1 MEIRIYS
8 NTGEL
13 RLAAAPSQSDRETAG
28 IGQDS
33 VLSLSLTAFEC
44 VALEVYDYV
53 DFLGRRYILTDAYLP
68 KMVAR
73 GEWKYD
79 LKLYGVEAMAA
90 HTLMVNPTDG
100 DDNPEVTLTAPAAEH
115 AALIVA
121 NLNRRTGTTLWQV
134 GTVIDTPY
142 IDLDYTGMTASD
154 AIAALASAADSE
166 WWFDG
171 YTFNLC
177 RCEYGDAIQLEYG
190 GMLLSEITPGIADG
204 ATFFTRLF
212 PLGSTRNIDPDK
224 YGHARLQLPD
234 GSRYVDSRTDL
245 GIIEAFEEDAFAG
258 IYPRRVG
265 KVGEVR
271 SEQRTGEDGVDY
283 TVWYFTDPDLP
294 FNPNDYEIGGLVK
307 KVTFQSGEL
316 RGRVFEVNYDT
327 AGKEF
332 EIITQWPYE
341 NDVQLPTPP
350 LIPATG
356 DEYVLWNISMPES
369 YYPAA
374 EEEYRQ
380 AVDEFIAD
388 KQREVT
394 QFSAPTDCTV
404 VGSAAA
410 ELRPG
415 RRVRIVSAEYFPETG
430 YRETRIISVS
440 RSVENPAS
448 MTLTM
453 GDVLSSGRLQ
463 RIENGLSEI
472 SGATSRIETNLSSSS
487 QSLQRKLDRSV
498 FYDFFEKVSIGTDS
512 DPKYAIRAKYSFYT
526 DGFLSA
532 LGLNP
537 NTGGGGG
544 GGATALSELSDVQL
558 SGLLTGDV
566 LIYDGTHWV
575 NRPQSSIVPDLSEYA
590 TRTWVQQQG
599 YATSAALAA
608 HAGDTSLHVTS
619 SERTL
624 WNRTAADFAAIVGA
638 DSDQIIN
645 KWEEVVAFLDTYT
658 EADTLANLLSNKV
671 DKVTGYGLSKNDF
684 TDALLSKLNGIEAGA
699 NRYIH
704 PTGGADA
711 AIDDA
716 AGRVLAG
723 ITVNALG
730 HVTSVSSKTL
740 AAADIPTLSISKV
753 SGLQDALDGK
763 LDKAEFYRYFE
774 EVNIG
779 TAEAPVYATRSKR
792 GLFSDSFLS
801 SLGLNSSGGG
811 GTGGASYD
819 RLDLWGDYTSERAG
833 WVLSAALGYDLY
845 SRVRSLEGGSALSFT
860 TEGTG
865 NVVTA
870 VKKSGTAVVVTKG
883 LTALTSHQPIY
894 SLNFQAGAFEAKTY
908 TPNTGAQTVN
918 IPTKTSHL
926 SNDSGFITASALT
939 GYATQSWVQGLGYI
953 TSTTAAATFA
963 TKLGV
968 SGNQI
973 GTYVNGKLGNLI
985 TVPYA
990 ANADKWDGEQ
1000 LSSFRLRKK
1009 YAVDLTSL
1017 SSSNFYPVVFS
1028 PSNTELD
1035 CEIHSP
1041 SVLGSAAYNQNHI
1054 HYLLTSQGWS
1064 DTPHRFVILS
1074 QGNYDDNEIT
1084 IGAVGYGMREGMTCV
1099 WLRGG
1104 RSYDFVSNR
1113 IPTLETADYTY
1124 GDEVYTVGTA
1134 LSGGANQNV
1143 TVVWQ
1148 NDGSRTDSVVALQ
1161 GGTIA
1166 SALNA
1171 ANAANADKLDSYH
1184 EISFFRDGRETIQ
1197 EADLDTF
1204 ASRSSGTYRIAL
1216 SGYSDSMAVFKSPLA
1231 SASALELRF
1240 SYKGVLWARFSADAN
1255 RYTTDWK
1262 QIAFTDSNVAS
1273 ATKLQ
1278 TARTLWGQSFNGES
1292 NVSGDMTGV
1301 GSISA
1306 SGYITV
1312 EKSGSNP
1319 VKIIAK
1325 NGNGTISID
1334 TTNNRGLYDDSTTR
1348 WLIGTNGVYTFLM
1361 GGSVGIGNSNP
1372 AYKLDVTGVV
1382 HATAGIFSDG
1392 YMSAKG
1398 INTASDV
1405 RLKRRIADV
1414 ALTVKDVAEAPVYR
1428 FAWINGGGID
1438 VGSTAQYWA
1447 ARVPELTHLL
1457 ADGIHL
1463 GLDYGKAAV
1472 VGLVP
1477 VAKATLA
1484 NTLDI
1489 AEHGRQLKELDSR
1502 IASLER
1508 QLLTQNAI

>member
-1 MEIRIYS
+1 MLLEIRS
-8 NTGEL
+8 NTGEVKIV
-13 RLAAAPSQSDRETAG
+13 AAPSDNDRETAG
-28 IGQDS
+28 IQQDS
-33 VLSLSLTAFEC
+33 ALSLSFTAFEC
-44 VALEVYDYV
+44 VALDVYDYV
-53 DFLGRRYILTDAYLP
+53 DFLGRRYILTEAYMP
-68 KMVAR
+68 QMNAR
-73 GEWKYD
+73 GEWAYSVKFS
-79 LKLYGVEAMAA
+79 GVEALAA
-90 HTLMVNPTDG
+90 QTLMVNPTDG
-100 DDNPEVTLTAPAAEH
+100 TDNPVVTLTAPAAEH

-121 NLNRRTGTTLWQV
+121 NLNRRTGSSDWQV
-134 GTVIDTPY
+134 GEVIETPY
-142 IDLDYTGMTASD
+142 LDIDYTGKNA
-154 AIAALASAADSE
+154 AEAVAALAEAAGTE
-166 WWFDG
+166 WWFDAM
-171 YTFNLC
+171 TLNIC
-177 RCEYGDAIQLEYG
+177 RCEFGEPIELEYG
-190 GMLLSEITPGIADG
+190 GILLGGIKRGVADG

-440 RSVENPAS
+440 RSVENPAN

-498 FYDFFEKVSIGTDS
+498 FYDLFEKVNIGTAS
-512 DPKYAIRAKYSFYT
+512 KPKYAIRAKYSFYT

-532 LGLNP
+532 MGLNP
-537 NTGGGGG
+537 GTGSGGG

-558 SGLLTGDV
+558 SGLLAGDV

-638 DSDQIIN
+638 DSDDIIN

-699 NRYIH
+699 NRYVH

-763 LDKAEFYRYFE
+763 LDAATFDDLFE
-774 EVNIG
+774 KVNIG
-779 TAEAPVYATRSKR
+779 TTSAPKYAIRAKY
-792 GLFSDSFLS
+792 GLYADGFLS
-801 SLGLNSSGGG
+801 ALGLNSSGGG
-811 GTGGASYD
+811 GTGGGSYD
-819 RLDLWGDYTSERAG
+819 RLDAWSDYTADKAG
-833 WVLSAALGYDLY
+833 WVLSAALGYDLH

-860 TEGTG
+860 DEGAG

-870 VKKSGTAVVVTKG
+870 VKKSGTAVIVTKG

-894 SLNFQAGAFEAKTY
+894 ALNFQAGAFEAKKY

-918 IPTKTSHL
+918 IPTYMSHIYDDIGYMYHYRQAGVNANDLLRISIAEISGGSNVPTSATWHQVMAWGT
-926 SNDSGFITASALT
+926 SDN
-939 GYATQSWVQGLGYI
+939 GYAVQLATPYDVDGSLYLRHKTISAWRSWREILDSVNYKSYTVSKTGEGASGTWPI
-953 TSTTAAATFA
+953 GISGTAATATLA
-963 TKLGV
+963 T
-968 SGNQI
+968 SAE
-973 GTYVNGKLGNLI
+973 
-985 TVPYA
+985 A
-990 ANADKWDGEQ
+990 ANTTRKLEAFADDTFTNGQHYIKAIRDLSGWTTRLWMCYSDGAAQ
-1000 LSSFRLRKK
+1000 AN
-1009 YAVDLTSL
+1009 AVWVYGADVAVKLQSAHTIWGKT
-1017 SSSNFYPVVFS
+1017 FDGTGPV
-1028 PSNTELD
+1028 
-1035 CEIHSP
+1035 
-1041 SVLGSAAYNQNHI
+1041 
-1054 HYLLTSQGWS
+1054 
-1064 DTPHRFVILS
+1064 
-1074 QGNYDDNEIT
+1074 
-1084 IGAVGYGMREGMTCV
+1084 
-1099 WLRGG
+1099 
-1104 RSYDFVSNR
+1104 
-1113 IPTLETADYTY
+1113 Y
-1124 GDEVYTVGTA
+1124 GDMKDVGA
-1134 LSGGANQNV
+1134 
-1143 TVVWQ
+1143 
-1148 NDGSRTDSVVALQ
+1148 
-1161 GGTIA
+1161 
-1166 SALNA
+1166 
-1171 ANAANADKLDSYH
+1171 
-1184 EISFFRDGRETIQ
+1184 
-1197 EADLDTF
+1197 
-1204 ASRSSGTYRIAL
+1204 
-1216 SGYSDSMAVFKSPLA
+1216 
-1231 SASALELRF
+1231 
-1240 SYKGVLWARFSADAN
+1240 
-1255 RYTTDWK
+1255 
-1262 QIAFTDSNVAS
+1262 
-1273 ATKLQ
+1273 
-1278 TARTLWGQSFNGES
+1278 
-1292 NVSGDMTGV
+1292 
-1301 GSISA
+1301 ISA
-1306 SGYITV
+1306 SGEITTTSANSFRMVYGTYGAFWRNDGVGLYLMLTNAGDQHGTFNSLRPFLV
-1312 EKSGSNP
+1312 ETATGT
-1319 VKIIAK
+1319 VKLHYNTKGLTALA
-1325 NGNGTISID
+1325 NGNIGMGTD
-1334 TTNNRGLYDDSTTR
+1334 T
-1348 WLIGTNGVYTFLM
+1348 
-1361 GGSVGIGNSNP
+1361 P
-1372 AYKLDVTGVV
+1372 AYKCDVIGVI
-1382 HATAGIFSDG
+1382 HSTAGIFSDG

-1405 RLKRRIADV
+1405 RLKQRIADV
-1414 ALTVKDVAEAPVYR
+1414 ALTVRDVAEAPVYR

-1447 ARVPELTHLL
+1447 ARVPELTHKLP
-1457 ADGIHL
+1457 DGIHL
-1463 GLDYGKAAV
+1463 GLDYGKAALLSV
-1472 VGLVP
+1472 VA
-1477 VAKATLA
+1477 VARSTA
-1484 NTLDI
+1484 DH
-1489 AEHGRQLKELDSR
+1489 ERR
-1502 IASLER
+1502 IAALER
-1508 QLLTQNAI
+1508 QLQIQNAI

>member
-79 LKLYGVEAMAA
+79 LKLYGVEALAA

-356 DEYVLWNISMPES
+356 NEYVLWNISMPES

-388 KQREVT
+388 KQREVM

-498 FYDFFEKVSIGTDS
+498 FYDLFEKVNIGTAS
-512 DPKYAIRAKYSFYT
+512 EPKYAIRAKYSFYT

-532 LGLNP
+532 MGLNP
-537 NTGGGGG
+537 GMGGGGG

-558 SGLLTGDV
+558 SGLLAGDV

-638 DSDQIIN
+638 DSDDIIN

-763 LDKAEFYRYFE
+763 LDAATFDDLFE
-774 EVNIG
+774 KVNIG
-779 TAEAPVYATRSKR
+779 TTSAPKYAIRAKY
-792 GLFSDSFLS
+792 GLYADGFLS

-819 RLDLWGDYTSERAG
+819 RLDLWSDYTSERAG
-833 WVLSAALGYDLY
+833 WVLSAGLGYDLY
-845 SRVRSLEGGSALSFT
+845 NRVRSLEGGSALSFT

-870 VKKSGTAVVVTKG
+870 VKKSGTAVIVTKG

-894 SLNFQAGAFEAKTY
+894 ALNFQAGAFEAKKY
-908 TPNTGAQTVN
+908 TPNTGVATVN
-918 IPTKTSHL
+918 IPTKVSHL
-926 SNDSGFITASALT
+926 SNDSGFITSAALT
-939 GYATQSWVQGLGYI
+939 GYATQSWVKGLDYI
-953 TSTTAAATFA
+953 TASALTPYITAATANATFA

-990 ANADKWDGEQ
+990 ANADTVDG
-1000 LSSFRLRKK
+1000 LHKSSLGQTFYNIALDANDYENLPYLYAGKLLNATNVPYTYYPFLHFGGSRYYAQFSAYGNALKFR
-1009 YAVDLTSL
+1009 AS
-1017 SSSNFYPVVFS
+1017 
-1028 PSNTELD
+1028 
-1035 CEIHSP
+1035 
-1041 SVLGSAAYNQNHI
+1041 
-1054 HYLLTSQGWS
+1054 
-1064 DTPHRFVILS
+1064 
-1074 QGNYDDNEIT
+1074 
-1084 IGAVGYGMREGMTCV
+1084 RE
-1099 WLRGG
+1099 
-1104 RSYDFVSNR
+1104 S
-1113 IPTLETADYTY
+1113 DYTP
-1124 GDEVYTVGTA
+1124 EWRTV
-1134 LSGGANQNV
+1134 
-1143 TVVWQ
+1143 
-1148 NDGSRTDSVVALQ
+1148 
-1161 GGTIA
+1161 
-1166 SALNA
+1166 
-1171 ANAANADKLDSYH
+1171 
-1184 EISFFRDGRETIQ
+1184 
-1197 EADLDTF
+1197 
-1204 ASRSSGTYRIAL
+1204 
-1216 SGYSDSMAVFKSPLA
+1216 
-1231 SASALELRF
+1231 
-1240 SYKGVLWARFSADAN
+1240 
-1255 RYTTDWK
+1255 
-1262 QIAFTDSNVAS
+1262 AFTDSNVAS

-1278 TARTLWGQSFNGES
+1278 TARTLWGQSFNGEG
-1292 NVSGDMTGV
+1292 NVSGNMTGV

-1306 SGYITV
+1306 SGEYIT
-1312 EKSGSNP
+1312 SSANGFR
-1319 VKIIAK
+1319 IAYGK
-1325 NGNGTISID
+1325 YGTIFREDESDFWILL
-1334 TTNNRGLYDDSTTR
+1334 TDSGNST
-1348 WLIGTNGVYTFLM
+1348 GTFNSLRPFHINLSTGKTYI
-1361 GGSVGIGNSNP
+1361 GGSGLTATVDGYIGINNP
-1372 AYKLDVTGVV
+1372 SPSYKLDVAGQARFSKGLVVPYQWGSWLNMATREDVIQGENKNSADSAHTLFRVKDSNGNPIAFGGLGAHVGFYGFLATEVSQGVNSPKWSTRWEVRTGELIHGGDFTVNGV
-1382 HATAGIFSDG
+1382 IHSTTGIFSDS

-1414 ALTVKDVAEAPVYR
+1414 ALTVRDVAEAPVYR

-1457 ADGIHL
+1457 ADGKHL
-1463 GLDYGKAAV
+1463 GLDYGKAALLSV
-1472 VGLVP
+1472 VA
-1477 VAKATLA
+1477 VARSTA
-1484 NTLDI
+1484 DH
-1489 AEHGRQLKELDSR
+1489 ERR
-1502 IASLER
+1502 IADIER

>member
-245 GIIEAFEEDAFAG
+245 GIIEAFEEEAFAG
-258 IYPRRVG
+258 IYPRRIG

-498 FYDFFEKVSIGTDS
+498 FYDLFEKVNIGTAAE
-512 DPKYAIRAKYSFYT
+512 PKYAIHAKYGLYT
-526 DGFLSA
+526 DSFLSA
-532 LGLNP
+532 LGLSP
-537 NTGGGGG
+537 NTGGGGGGG

-599 YATSAALAA
+599 YATSAALTA
-608 HAGDTSLHVTS
+608 HAEDTSLHVTS

-624 WNRTAADFAAIVGA
+624 WNKTAADFAAIIGA

-699 NRYIH
+699 NRYVH

-711 AIDDA
+711 AIADA

-763 LDKAEFYRYFE
+763 LDAATFDDLFE
-774 EVNIG
+774 KVNIG
-779 TAEAPVYATRSKR
+779 TTSAPKYAIRAKY
-792 GLFSDSFLS
+792 GLYADGFLS

-811 GTGGASYD
+811 GGGGSYD
-819 RLDLWGDYTSERAG
+819 RLDAWAEYTSERAG
-833 WVLSAALGYDLY
+833 WVLSAGLGYDLY
-845 SRVRSLEGGSALSFT
+845 NRVRSLEGGSALSFT
-860 TEGTG
+860 DEGAG

-894 SLNFQAGAFEAKTY
+894 ALNFQAGAFEAKKY

-918 IPTKTSHL
+918 IPTYMSHIYDDIGYMYHYRQAGVNANDLLRISIAEISGGSNVPTSATWHQVMAWGTSDNGYGVQLATPYDVDGSLYLRHKTISAWRSWREIL
-926 SNDSGFITASALT
+926 DSVNYKSYTVSKTGEGASGT
-939 GYATQSWVQGLGYI
+939 WPIGISG
-953 TSTTAAATFA
+953 TAATATSA
-963 TKLGV
+963 E
-968 SGNQI
+968 
-973 GTYVNGKLGNLI
+973 
-985 TVPYA
+985 A
-990 ANADKWDGEQ
+990 ANTTRKLEAFADDTFTNGQHYIKAIRDLSGWTTRLWMCYSDGAAQ
-1000 LSSFRLRKK
+1000 AN
-1009 YAVDLTSL
+1009 AVWVYGADVAVKLQSAHTIWGKT
-1017 SSSNFYPVVFS
+1017 FDGTGPV
-1028 PSNTELD
+1028 
-1035 CEIHSP
+1035 
-1041 SVLGSAAYNQNHI
+1041 
-1054 HYLLTSQGWS
+1054 
-1064 DTPHRFVILS
+1064 
-1074 QGNYDDNEIT
+1074 
-1084 IGAVGYGMREGMTCV
+1084 
-1099 WLRGG
+1099 
-1104 RSYDFVSNR
+1104 
-1113 IPTLETADYTY
+1113 Y
-1124 GDEVYTVGTA
+1124 GDMKDVGA
-1134 LSGGANQNV
+1134 
-1143 TVVWQ
+1143 
-1148 NDGSRTDSVVALQ
+1148 
-1161 GGTIA
+1161 
-1166 SALNA
+1166 
-1171 ANAANADKLDSYH
+1171 
-1184 EISFFRDGRETIQ
+1184 
-1197 EADLDTF
+1197 
-1204 ASRSSGTYRIAL
+1204 
-1216 SGYSDSMAVFKSPLA
+1216 
-1231 SASALELRF
+1231 
-1240 SYKGVLWARFSADAN
+1240 
-1255 RYTTDWK
+1255 
-1262 QIAFTDSNVAS
+1262 
-1273 ATKLQ
+1273 
-1278 TARTLWGQSFNGES
+1278 
-1292 NVSGDMTGV
+1292 
-1301 GSISA
+1301 ISA
-1306 SGYITV
+1306 SGEITTTSANSFRMVYGNYGAFWRNDGVGLYLMLTNAGDQHGIFNSLRPFLV
-1312 EKSGSNP
+1312 ETATGT
-1319 VKIIAK
+1319 VKLHYNTKGLTALA
-1325 NGNGTISID
+1325 NGNIGMGTD
-1334 TTNNRGLYDDSTTR
+1334 T
-1348 WLIGTNGVYTFLM
+1348 
-1361 GGSVGIGNSNP
+1361 P
-1372 AYKLDVTGVV
+1372 AYKCDVIGVIHSTV
-1382 HATAGIFSDG
+1382 GIFSDG

-1414 ALTVKDVAEAPVYR
+1414 ALTVRDVAEAPVYR

-1438 VGSTAQYWA
+1438 VGSTAQYWG

-1457 ADGIHL
+1457 QDGKHL
-1463 GLDYGKAAV
+1463 GLDYGKAALLSV
-1472 VGLVP
+1472 VA
-1477 VAKATLA
+1477 VARSTA
-1484 NTLDI
+1484 DH
-1489 AEHGRQLKELDSR
+1489 ERR
-1502 IASLER
+1502 IADIER
-1508 QLLTQNAI
+1508 QLQIQNAI

>member
-68 KMVAR
+68 RMVAR
-73 GEWKYD
+73 SEWKYD
-79 LKLYGVEAMAA
+79 LKLYGVEALAA

-121 NLNRRTGTTLWQV
+121 NLNRRAGTTLWQV

-154 AIAALASAADSE
+154 AIAALASAAGSE

-177 RCEYGDAIQLEYG
+177 RCEYGDAIELEYG
-190 GMLLSEITPGIADG
+190 GMLLAEITPGIADG

-440 RSVENPAS
+440 RSVENPAN

-498 FYDFFEKVSIGTDS
+498 FYDLFEKVNIGTAAE
-512 DPKYAIRAKYSFYT
+512 PKYAIHAKYGLYT
-526 DGFLSA
+526 DSFLSA
-532 LGLNP
+532 MGLNP

-544 GGATALSELSDVQL
+544 GGATALYELNDVQL

-575 NRPQSSIVPDLSEYA
+575 NRPQSSIVPNLSEYA

-599 YATSAALAA
+599 YAT
-608 HAGDTSLHVTS
+608 
-619 SERTL
+619 
-624 WNRTAADFAAIVGA
+624 
-638 DSDQIIN
+638 
-645 KWEEVVAFLDTYT
+645 
-658 EADTLANLLSNKV
+658 
-671 DKVTGYGLSKNDF
+671 
-684 TDALLSKLNGIEAGA
+684 
-699 NRYIH
+699 
-704 PTGGADA
+704 
-711 AIDDA
+711 
-716 AGRVLAG
+716 
-723 ITVNALG
+723 
-730 HVTSVSSKTL
+730 
-740 AAADIPTLSISKV
+740 
-753 SGLQDALDGK
+753 
-763 LDKAEFYRYFE
+763 
-774 EVNIG
+774 
-779 TAEAPVYATRSKR
+779 
-792 GLFSDSFLS
+792 
-801 SLGLNSSGGG
+801 
-811 GTGGASYD
+811 
-819 RLDLWGDYTSERAG
+819 
-833 WVLSAALGYDLY
+833 
-845 SRVRSLEGGSALSFT
+845 
-860 TEGTG
+860 
-865 NVVTA
+865 
-870 VKKSGTAVVVTKG
+870 
-883 LTALTSHQPIY
+883 
-894 SLNFQAGAFEAKTY
+894 
-908 TPNTGAQTVN
+908 
-918 IPTKTSHL
+918 
-926 SNDSGFITASALT
+926 
-939 GYATQSWVQGLGYI
+939 
-953 TSTTAAATFA
+953 
-963 TKLGV
+963 
-968 SGNQI
+968 
-973 GTYVNGKLGNLI
+973 
-985 TVPYA
+985 
-990 ANADKWDGEQ
+990 
-1000 LSSFRLRKK
+1000 
-1009 YAVDLTSL
+1009 
-1017 SSSNFYPVVFS
+1017 
-1028 PSNTELD
+1028 
-1035 CEIHSP
+1035 
-1041 SVLGSAAYNQNHI
+1041 
-1054 HYLLTSQGWS
+1054 
-1064 DTPHRFVILS
+1064 
-1074 QGNYDDNEIT
+1074 
-1084 IGAVGYGMREGMTCV
+1084 
-1099 WLRGG
+1099 
-1104 RSYDFVSNR
+1104 
-1113 IPTLETADYTY
+1113 
-1124 GDEVYTVGTA
+1124 
-1134 LSGGANQNV
+1134 
-1143 TVVWQ
+1143 
-1148 NDGSRTDSVVALQ
+1148 
-1161 GGTIA
+1161 
-1166 SALNA
+1166 
-1171 ANAANADKLDSYH
+1171 
-1184 EISFFRDGRETIQ
+1184 
-1197 EADLDTF
+1197 
-1204 ASRSSGTYRIAL
+1204 
-1216 SGYSDSMAVFKSPLA
+1216 
-1231 SASALELRF
+1231 
-1240 SYKGVLWARFSADAN
+1240 
-1255 RYTTDWK
+1255 
-1262 QIAFTDSNVAS
+1262 
-1273 ATKLQ
+1273 
-1278 TARTLWGQSFNGES
+1278 
-1292 NVSGDMTGV
+1292 
-1301 GSISA
+1301 
-1306 SGYITV
+1306 
-1312 EKSGSNP
+1312 
-1319 VKIIAK
+1319 
-1325 NGNGTISID
+1325 
-1334 TTNNRGLYDDSTTR
+1334 
-1348 WLIGTNGVYTFLM
+1348 
-1361 GGSVGIGNSNP
+1361 
-1372 AYKLDVTGVV
+1372 
-1382 HATAGIFSDG
+1382 
-1392 YMSAKG
+1392 
-1398 INTASDV
+1398 
-1405 RLKRRIADV
+1405 
-1414 ALTVKDVAEAPVYR
+1414 
-1428 FAWINGGGID
+1428 
-1438 VGSTAQYWA
+1438 
-1447 ARVPELTHLL
+1447 
-1457 ADGIHL
+1457 
-1463 GLDYGKAAV
+1463 
-1472 VGLVP
+1472 
-1477 VAKATLA
+1477 
-1484 NTLDI
+1484 
-1489 AEHGRQLKELDSR
+1489 
-1502 IASLER
+1502 
-1508 QLLTQNAI
+1508 